1 MIIEHLNCIGW
12 EDDTA
17 KQEEFLYNDIDS
29 IIDKMIKHRDQQIS
43 GLNLD
48 SEENQNQY

>member
-17 KQEEFLYNDIDS
+17 KQEEFLYNDIDV
-29 IIDKMIKHRDQQIS
+29 IIDKMV
-43 GLNLD
+43 
-48 SEENQNQY
+48 